1 MAKLGKLK
9 TKSGLKK
16 RFKLTKNG
24 KIKRKK
30 NNLRHLLT
38 TAKSSNR
45 KRHLGQSTYVHD
57 ADAHR
62 MRRMMPYG

>member
-1 MAKLGKLK
+1 MKKLK
-9 TKSGLKK
+9 TKSSLKK

-30 NNLRHLLT
+30 INLRHLLT
-38 TAKSSNR
+38 TAKSYKR
-45 KRHLGQSTYVHD
+45 KRHLGQATFVHD

>member
-1 MAKLGKLK
+1 MSMGKLK

-16 RFKLTKNG
+16 RFRFTKKG

-38 TAKSSNR
+38 TAKSSKR
-45 KRHLGQSTYVHD
+45 KRHLRQGTYVSD

-62 MRRMMPYG
+62 IRRMMPYG

>member
-1 MAKLGKLK
+1 MKKLK
-9 TKSGLKK
+9 TKSSLKK
-16 RFKLTKNG
+16 RFKLTKKG

-30 NNLRHLLT
+30 SHLRHLLT
-38 TAKSSNR
+38 TAKSSKR
-45 KRHLGQSTYVHD
+45 KRHLKQSTFVHD